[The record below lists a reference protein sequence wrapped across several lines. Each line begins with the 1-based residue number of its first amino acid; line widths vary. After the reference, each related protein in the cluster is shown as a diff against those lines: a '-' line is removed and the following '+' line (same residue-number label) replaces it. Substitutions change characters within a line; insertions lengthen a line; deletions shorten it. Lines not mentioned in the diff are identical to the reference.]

1 MHTASPFSLPFVV
14 FQSLF
19 LGVSIWPGYFWLPT
33 GGRKERRKEGRMIG
47 KSDGAARQA
56 GKAATYYSTGSG
68 TSSTPP
74 PPFHPSTPRVRVSDS
89 SLMKGW
95 RRRAGEEKRHKKATS
110 NQTMTEKFAL
120 SISFPPSTR
129 YRRPC
134 PCKHRNY
141 GPPGISP
148 DTRNVMDA
156 RGDRERKRFCYYLS
170 LLPS

>member
-1 MHTASPFSLPFVV
+1 MANLTGPRGR
-14 FQSLF
+14 QERQ
-19 LGVSIWPGYFWLPT
+19 LPT
-33 GGRKERRKEGRMIG
+33 TPQG
-47 KSDGAARQA
+47 QA
-56 GKAATYYSTGSG
+56 
-68 TSSTPP
+68 PLLP
-74 PPFHPSTPRVRVSDS
+74 HPPFHPSTPRVRVSDS

-110 NQTMTEKFAL
+110 NQRMTEKFAL

-148 DTRNVMDA
+148 DPYIHVTYWM
-156 RGDRERKRFCYYLS
+156 REAIEKEKDFFIIYHNF
-170 LLPS
+170 LLDGLGFGRSGPFVTEET